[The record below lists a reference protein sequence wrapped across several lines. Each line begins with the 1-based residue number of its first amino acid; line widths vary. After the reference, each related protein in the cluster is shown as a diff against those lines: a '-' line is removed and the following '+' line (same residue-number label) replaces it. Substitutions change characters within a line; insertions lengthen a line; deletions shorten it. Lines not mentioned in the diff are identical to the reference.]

1 MTFFDT
7 TTIIACAVGVFVFA
21 TIITGL
27 VIVAMRNSNE
37 SKFVLI
43 YTLVSVWLISAFGV
57 YLIFMSICR

>member
-1 MTFFDT
+1 MTFFGME
-7 TTIIACAVGVFVFA
+7 TIIACIIGVFVFA

-37 SKFVLI
+37 SKFILI

-57 YLIFMSICR
+57 YIIFMSICR